1 MLFFSCMEVKAQV
14 VANLS
19 MEYEMM
25 FAKNFGSVNLTSWG
39 FDENYDEVR
48 VLVNDIYVSERTD
61 FDFNDLVFDAK
72 FTDKGAQ
79 ITLRA
84 VGTTKPI
91 KVGGKEAHE
100 LFGVPT
106 STLINTKEITFD
118 PIIFDIEGD
127 FEGNYNNI
135 KVEIETEN
143 GWIILSAIRNYRY
156 TNKLAV
162 PTKTMWCLENECI
175 ADIYPDFDKY
185 LRKGRYKW
193 WENYK
198 GTLGIQPIST
208 DNPAKDL
215 YSIKGNKLQ
224 FPSKGINIIKMKDG
238 TTKKVLIK

>member
-1 MLFFSCMEVKAQV
+1 MLFLSCMEVKAQAV
-14 VANLS
+14 VDLGTQYQS
-19 MEYEMM
+19 RFMYY
-25 FAKNFGSVNLTSWG
+25 FGKVWFTSWG
-39 FDENYDEVR
+39 FEDNYDEVR

-72 FTDKGAQ
+72 FTDKGAK

-118 PIIFDIEGD
+118 PISFDIEGD

-135 KVEIETEN
+135 NVEIQTEN
-143 GWIILSAIRNYRY
+143 GWFILSAIKYY
-156 TNKLAV
+156 ESTNKLAV
-162 PTKTMWCLENECI
+162 PTTTMWCLENECI
-175 ADIYPDFDKY
+175 ADIYPDFKLY
-185 LRKGRYKW
+185 LESGTYKW

-198 GTLGIQPIST
+198 GTLGIQPISS

-215 YSIKGNKLQ
+215 YSILGNKLQ
-224 FPSKGINIIKMKDG
+224 SPSKGINIIKMSDG
-238 TTKKVLIK
+238 TVKKVMVK